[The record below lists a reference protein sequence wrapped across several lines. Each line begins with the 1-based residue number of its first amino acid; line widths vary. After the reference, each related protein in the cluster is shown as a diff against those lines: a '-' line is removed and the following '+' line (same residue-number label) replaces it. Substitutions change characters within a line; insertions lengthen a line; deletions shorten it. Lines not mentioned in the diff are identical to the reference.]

1 MNSFTE
7 KLLKVFEANKNAD
20 NAVGMAKYMKD
31 KFQFFGIKTPERKKL
46 VQELIKQNGFPKEE
60 ELEQIILDLW
70 ADPNRECQYVAVSL
84 LEKAI
89 KRNYKLDYISISEKL
104 ITDKSWWDTVDGL
117 AGWVVGSKL
126 KNNPNELEI
135 TERWMKSGNIWLQRT
150 CLLFQLKYKEETDT
164 ELLSS
169 FIERLKNSDEFFI
182 QKAIGWILREYSKS
196 NKEFVINF
204 IEKNDLANLSKR
216 EGLKWL
222 KNKGMI

>member
-126 KNNPNELEI
+126 KNHPNELEI